1 MNNDRPLAWN
11 IGKNDDDNLQIYF
24 IWPKMLSEVMT
35 MGAAGNRYSAM
46 QAEPLFSSE
55 TTVWL
60 HIFTVLLVVT
70 PFLCIG
76 TETRKFIIIFLT
88 SLRLTSIIP
97 CGDPFNFLLPA
108 AMFLEP
114 LQTQYV
120 LVNGTATFHCRT
132 HGAVMDVFWVVNG
145 TAITISHPNEMKRYE
160 SLGFSFIDSSGN
172 NLTINVSAASEST
185 NSTRIFCSII
195 NSNFNMIM
203 SNTAYLYVF
212 TDLRKLTLHVH
223 RYLRLIKQLH
233 THADNVLLHF
243 YNNIVFNI
251 WWWIIDSLISYS

>member
-1 MNNDRPLAWN
+1 
-11 IGKNDDDNLQIYF
+11 
-24 IWPKMLSEVMT
+24 
-35 MGAAGNRYSAM
+35 
-46 QAEPLFSSE
+46 
-55 TTVWL
+55 
-60 HIFTVLLVVT
+60 
-70 PFLCIG
+70 
-76 TETRKFIIIFLT
+76 
-88 SLRLTSIIP
+88 
-97 CGDPFNFLLPA
+97 
-108 AMFLEP
+108 MFLEP

-223 RYLRLIKQLH
+223 RYLRLISYSCRQCPPPFL
-233 THADNVLLHF
+233 
-243 YNNIVFNI
+243 YNIVFNI
-251 WWWIIDSLISYS
+251 RWWIINSLITKYVYSVISITSLQVHTHQKLLQLKWGAIASHHWCCMALYKYSLDGRDMTSRVLW